1 MRIRQR
7 RPETDISHMPQPQTT
22 IADDAAGLVQAF
34 GVFNDL
40 SQRLTEAYTQLEA
53 RMAALTDELATA
65 RRQRFSERAEKEHLA
80 DQLTVLLEALPAAIV
95 LIDARDRVDR
105 FNPAAEALFPGLAW
119 GRRWSEIKAEVVAAE
134 PSPGDWRLRDGRHA
148 SVSQRPLN
156 DRGRILVMV
165 DVTEQWRM
173 RQRLER
179 QDRLSAMGQ
188 MAAQLAHQV
197 RTPLSTA
204 VLYAGQLAKATL
216 NDIQRRQFSEKLL
229 DGLRHTETLVGEML
243 AFSRGGN
250 FRRAPIDCRV
260 AVQTAVAGLAA
271 RLERESVRLEV
282 DTDAIAGCI
291 VNGNSDALAGALSN
305 LIDNAVDHG
314 GPGVTVRVRAARLAD
329 SLSIEVEDDGPG
341 IDPLV
346 LPQIFDPFFT
356 TRERGTGLGLAVVQA
371 IVLEHDGTLSAGT
384 APSGGAAFA
393 LRLPLADDTAVQTNG
408 TLQS

>member
-1 MRIRQR
+1 
-7 RPETDISHMPQPQTT
+7 MPQSQTR
-22 IADDAAGLVQAF
+22 IAEDAAGLAQAF

-40 SQRLTEAYTQLEA
+40 SQRLTEAYAQLEA
-53 RMAALTDELATA
+53 RMVALTDELATA

-80 DQLTVLLEALPAAIV
+80 DQLGVLLEALPAAVV

-119 GRRWSEIKAEVVAAE
+119 GRRWSEVRAEVVVAE

-148 SVSQRPLN
+148 SVSQCPLN

-165 DVTEQWRM
+165 DVTEQWRL
-173 RQRLER
+173 RQRVER
-179 QDRLSAMGQ
+179 QDRLGAMGQ

-204 VLYAGQLAKATL
+204 VLYAGQLAKASL
-216 NDIQRRQFSEKLL
+216 SDAQRRQFSNKLL

-243 AFSRGGN
+243 AFSRGGSL
-250 FRRAPIDCRV
+250 RHELIDCRT
-260 AVQTAVAGLAA
+260 AIETAVAGLDA
-271 RLERESVRLEV
+271 RLQEAAVRLEI
-282 DTDAIAGCI
+282 DTDAIAGCR
-291 VNGNSDALAGALSN
+291 VNGNVDALAGALSN
-305 LIDNAVDHG
+305 LIDNALNHG
-314 GPGVTVRVRAARLAD
+314 GPGVTVTVRASRLGDA
-329 SLSIEVEDDGPG
+329 LSIEVEDDGPG

-371 IVLEHDGTLSAGT
+371 IVLEHDGTLSAGE
-384 APSGGAAFA
+384 AASGGAVFA
-393 LRLPLADDTAVQTNG
+393 LRLPLASTDEVANQPKG
-408 TLQS
+408 TLQ

>member
-1 MRIRQR
+1 
-7 RPETDISHMPQPQTT
+7 MPQPQSQTR

-40 SQRLTEAYTQLEA
+40 SQRLTEAYAQLEA

-65 RRQRFSERAEKEHLA
+65 RRQRYSERAEKEHLA
-80 DQLTVLLEALPAAIV
+80 DQLGVLLEALPAAIV

-105 FNPAAEALFPGLAW
+105 FNPAAEGLFPGLAW
-119 GRRWSEIKAEVVAAE
+119 GRRWREVKAEVVVAE
-134 PSPGDWRLRDGRHA
+134 PTPGDWRLRDGRHA

-156 DRGRILVMV
+156 DRGRILVVV
-165 DVTEQWRM
+165 DVTEQWRL
-173 RQRLER
+173 RQRAER

-204 VLYAGQLAKATL
+204 VLYAGQLAKSSL
-216 NDIQRRQFSEKLL
+216 SDVQRRQFSGKLL
-229 DGLRHTETLVGEML
+229 DGLRHTESLVGEML
-243 AFSRGGN
+243 AFSRGGSL
-250 FRRAPIDCRV
+250 RREPIDCRV
-260 AVQTAVAGLAA
+260 VLETAVAGLDA
-271 RLERESVRLEV
+271 RLQQAGACLDV
-282 DTDAIAGCI
+282 DTDAIAGCC
-291 VNGNSDALAGALSN
+291 VNGNRDALAGALSN
-305 LIDNAVDHG
+305 LIDNAIDHS
-314 GPGVTVRVRAARLAD
+314 GPGVRIRVLGRRLGDQVA
-329 SLSIEVEDDGPG
+329 IEVEDDGPG

-384 APSGGAAFA
+384 AASGGAVFI
-393 LRLPLADDTAVQTNG
+393 LRLPIADVDGIANPTNG
-408 TLQS
+408 TPQS

>member
-1 MRIRQR
+1 
-7 RPETDISHMPQPQTT
+7 MPQPQTR

-80 DQLTVLLEALPAAIV
+80 DQLGVLLEALPAAIV

-105 FNPAAEALFPGLAW
+105 FNPAAEVLFPSLAW
-119 GRRWSEIKAEVVAAE
+119 GRRWSEVKAEVVVAE

-165 DVTEQWRM
+165 DVTEQWRL
-173 RQRLER
+173 RQRVER

-204 VLYAGQLAKATL
+204 VLYAGQLAKPSL
-216 NDIQRRQFSEKLL
+216 SDGQRRQFSGKLL
-229 DGLRHTETLVGEML
+229 DGLRHTEGLVSEML
-243 AFSRGGN
+243 AFSRGGS
-250 FRRAPIDCRV
+250 FRREPIDCCL
-260 AVQTAVAGLAA
+260 AVQTAVAGLDA
-271 RLERESVRLEV
+271 RLQRAAARLEV
-282 DTDAIAGCI
+282 DTEAIAGCR

-305 LIDNAVDHG
+305 LIDNALDHG
-314 GPGVTVRVRAARLAD
+314 GPGVTVKVRAWPVD
-329 SLSIEVEDDGPG
+329 GGISIEIEDDGPG

-384 APSGGAAFA
+384 AASGGALFA
-393 LRLPLADDTAVQTNG
+393 LRLPLADAKPTNG